1 MTTMMTEAEART
13 ALTAMWVTV
22 QTTRQTIAKWALRDK
37 KPSRDELLQLSLNM
51 KAVEEAAM
59 RRDLDVLQAVVDE
72 AERSQ

>member
-22 QTTRQTIAKWALRDK
+22 QTTRQTIALRDK
-37 KPSRDELLQLSLNM
+37 KPTKDELLQLSLNM

-59 RRDLDVLQAVVDE
+59 RRDLDVLRAVVDE

>member
-22 QTTRQTIAKWALRDK
+22 QTTRQTIAKWALGDK
-37 KPSRDELLQLSLNM
+37 KPTKDELLQLSLNIR
-51 KAVEEAAM
+51 AVEEAAM
-59 RRDLDVLQAVVDE
+59 RRDLDVLQAVIDR